1 MAIRMS
7 DRGPRDGDVS
17 PEVDCLVLT
26 GCWKRRVIARVVPGI
41 ANGATIALLM
51 RTTRVAALLVSVASL
66 APGATPDFY
75 KRIGH
80 VVWLVHSI
88 DRPLHGWSKL
98 GLSDVQDF
106 GTIAFKGEYQGRP
119 NTGRA
124 HMAVGH
130 LGTLAV
136 DMLEP
141 PGGDN
146 AFNAFLLMHGDGI
159 FSLVYEVA
167 SQDEMTTE
175 VERMGGA
182 GVRVLQDMRMETD
195 RGPAAFTFIDTEPR
209 GKYVLGLVRWP
220 RGAAPAEGPALV
232 SHIAFVIREAQPV
245 SDYWQQ
251 IGFPAMP
258 VAHASPREDSR
269 YHGMPVLLPFDVGWH
284 RYTRP
289 TFEWIIP
296 PQEPA
301 NCYADFLKAHGE
313 GIHHLGL
320 PVDDLDGAIA
330 RYKALGYG
338 VVQSGA
344 WGDVGKKG
352 SGRYAYMGTDSIGG
366 VTVELIHAYN

>member
-1 MAIRMS
+1 MH
-7 DRGPRDGDVS
+7 
-17 PEVDCLVLT
+17 
-26 GCWKRRVIARVVPGI
+26 
-41 ANGATIALLM
+41 GATIALL
-51 RTTRVAALLVSVASL
+51 RTSRLAALLISLATL
-66 APGATPDFY
+66 APGAPPDFY

-80 VVWLVHSI
+80 VVWLV
-88 DRPLHGWSKL
+88 DTMDGPLHAWTTL
-98 GLSDVQDF
+98 GLSDVHDF
-106 GTIAFKGEYQGRP
+106 GKVAFKGEYGGRP
-119 NTGRA
+119 ITGRA
-124 HMAVGH
+124 RMAWGH
-130 LGTLAV
+130 LGGLAV

-141 PGGDN
+141 QGGDS
-146 AFNAFLLMHGDGI
+146 AFNAFQSMHGDGI
-159 FSLVYEVA
+159 FSIVYEVA
-167 SQDEMTTE
+167 SQDEMAGE
-175 VERMGGA
+175 IERMGGA
-182 GVRVLQDMRMETD
+182 GVQVLQRMQLETD
-195 RGPAAFTFIDTEPR
+195 RGPAVFTFFDTAPR

-220 RGAAPAEGPALV
+220 GGAAPGGAPAVV
-232 SHIAFVIREAQPV
+232 SHIAFVIREAKPV

-258 VAHASPREDSR
+258 VARASPREDSR
-269 YHGMPVLLPFDVGWH
+269 YKGMPLLLPFEVGWH
-284 RYTRP
+284 KYTQP

-330 RYKALGYG
+330 RYKSLGYG

-352 SGRYAYMGTDSIGG
+352 SGRYGYMDTDPIGG

>member
-1 MAIRMS
+1 MRTS
-7 DRGPRDGDVS
+7 R
-17 PEVDCLVLT
+17 LT
-26 GCWKRRVIARVVPGI
+26 
-41 ANGATIALLM
+41 ALLI
-51 RTTRVAALLVSVASL
+51 SVASL
-66 APGATPDFY
+66 APGAPPDFY

-80 VVWLVHSI
+80 VVWLVHAM
-88 DRPLHGWSKL
+88 DGPLQGWSRL
-98 GLSDVQDF
+98 GLADVHDF
-106 GTIAFKGEYQGRP
+106 GKIAFKGEYRGRP
-119 NTGRA
+119 ITGHA
-124 HMAVGH
+124 HMAWGH
-130 LGTLAV
+130 LGSLAV

-141 PGGDN
+141 QGGDT
-146 AFNAFLLMHGDGI
+146 AFNAFLSMHGDGI
-159 FSLVYEVA
+159 FSIVYEVA
-167 SQDEMTTE
+167 SEDEMARE
-175 VERMGGA
+175 VERLGGA
-182 GVRVLQDMRMETD
+182 GVQALQRMRVDTD
-195 RGPAAFTFIDTEPR
+195 RGTAVFTFFDTEPR

-220 RGAAPAEGPALV
+220 GGAAPAAAPSRV

-251 IGFPAMP
+251 LGFPAMQ

-269 YHGMPVLLPFDVGWH
+269 YHGMPLLLPFDVGWH
-284 RYTRP
+284 KYTQP

-320 PVDDLDGAIA
+320 PVDDLDAAIA
-330 RYKALGYG
+330 RYKDLGYS

-352 SGRYAYMGTDSIGG
+352 SGRYGYMSTDSIGG